1 MIVLIDNGHGVDTPG
16 KRSPDGRL
24 REYAWAREIAQ
35 RTAIALQREGI
46 DARLLVPE
54 TTDIPLGVRTRRVNG
69 VCKAEGAHNVCVV
82 SIHNNA
88 AGADGRWHDA
98 RGFAVYVSNNAGQ
111 GSRRLAAE
119 FYAGAK
125 ARGLTGNRAT
135 PPQGFWQASLAMC
148 RDTKCTAVLT
158 ENLFQDNREDVA
170 FLLSSEGKTTIV
182 DLHVNA
188 ILNYIETCKQR

>member
-1 MIVLIDNGHGVDTPG
+1 MIVLIDNGHGRETPG

-24 REYAWAREIAQ
+24 REYAWAREIA
-35 RTAIALQREGI
+35 RRIAIALQREGI

-54 TTDIPLGVRTRRVNG
+54 TTDIPLSVRTRRVNE
-69 VCKAEGAHNVCVV
+69 VCKAEGARNVCLV

-170 FLLSSEGKTTIV
+170 FLLSSEGKTAIA

-188 ILNYIETCKQR
+188 ISNYIAICEQR